1 MKQLPQFDLP
11 RYRTPVILGL
21 VLLSG
26 CAAVGPNY
34 QRPEVSL
41 PPDYSEAADE
51 AVTTT
56 APVQRDWWRLFHDS
70 TLDRLMEQALSENQD
85 LQMAISRVAEAEAL
99 VREAQSAFYPSV
111 NLEAG
116 ETRSRSAKTTTSSPS
131 VQNTNLLMLSTAFEL
146 DVWGKLRRA
155 NEAALAQ
162 ALATR
167 YARDTVQLSI
177 AGLVSNSYLALRAY
191 DAQLAV
197 TMATIESREGSLDI
211 VRNRVDAGLTSPLD
225 LHQAEGSLAAAK
237 AQLATLRR
245 QRALVEHQL
254 GVLTGDPGLTIAPGD
269 LSQLPVPPVPPP
281 GLPSQLL
288 EARPDI
294 QQAEQELVAANAEI
308 GVAKAAYYPTISL
321 TGTLGTQSPELSNL
335 FTSPANLW
343 SLGWGLVTP
352 VFEGGRISAQ
362 VDQVTAR
369 RQQVVAN
376 YRKTVQTAFQEVNDA
391 LVSLRESA
399 NSEQAE
405 AEQVAAAK
413 KALDLAKI
421 RYDAGYSSYLEVLDS
436 ERTVNEALLSYI
448 ATRQTRL
455 TAAVDLFKAL
465 GGGWEGEFAQT
476 ATAASS

>member
-1 MKQLPQFDLP
+1 MKQLPQFDLL
-11 RYRTPVILGL
+11 RYPTPVILGL
-21 VLLSG
+21 ALLSG

-41 PPDYSEAADE
+41 PPDYSEAAGE

-70 TLDRLMEQALSENQD
+70 TLDRLMEQALHDNQD
-85 LQMAISRVAEAEAL
+85 LQMAISRVEEAEAL

-197 TMATIESREGSLDI
+197 TVATIESREGSLDI
-211 VRNRVDAGLTSPLD
+211 VRNRVDAGLASPLD

-245 QRALVEHQL
+245 QRALMEHQL

-269 LSQLPVPPVPPP
+269 LSHLPVPPVPPP

-399 NSEQAE
+399 NGEQAE

-448 ATRQTRL
+448 ATRQSRL

-465 GGGWEGEFAQT
+465 GGGWEGDLAQT
-476 ATAASS
+476 ATTASS

>member
-1 MKQLPQFDLP
+1 MKQLPQFDLL
-11 RYRTPVILGL
+11 RYPAPAILGL
-21 VLLSG
+21 ALLSG

-41 PPDYSEAADE
+41 PPDYSEAAGE

-70 TLDRLMEQALSENQD
+70 TLDGLMEQALNDNQD
-85 LQMAISRVAEAEAL
+85 LQMAISRVEEAEAL
-99 VREAQSAFYPSV
+99 VREAQSVFYPTV
-111 NLEAG
+111 DLEAG
-116 ETRSRSAKTTTSSPS
+116 QTRTRSAKTVTSSPV
-131 VQNTNLLMLSTAFEL
+131 VQNTNVLALSTAFEL

-197 TMATIESREGSLDI
+197 TVATIESREGSLDI
-211 VRNRVDAGLTSPLD
+211 VRNRVDAGLTPPLD

-362 VDQVTAR
+362 VDQVTAH

-399 NSEQAE
+399 NGEQAE

-465 GGGWEGEFAQT
+465 GGGWEGDFAQT
-476 ATAASS
+476 TTTASS

>member
-1 MKQLPQFDLP
+1 MKQLPQFDLL

-41 PPDYSEAADE
+41 PPDYSEASGA

-99 VREAQSAFYPSV
+99 VREAQSVFYPSV

-197 TMATIESREGSLDI
+197 TVATIESREGSLDI

-362 VDQVTAR
+362 VDQVTAH

-399 NSEQAE
+399 NGEQAE

-465 GGGWEGEFAQT
+465 GGGWEGEFTQT

>member
-1 MKQLPQFDLP
+1 MKQLPQFDLL

-26 CAAVGPNY
+26 CTAVGPNY

-41 PPDYSEAADE
+41 PPDYSEASNE

-116 ETRSRSAKTTTSSPS
+116 ETRSRSAKTATSSPS

-197 TMATIESREGSLDI
+197 TVATIESREGSLDI
-211 VRNRVDAGLTSPLD
+211 VRNRVDAGLASPLD

-269 LSQLPVPPVPPP
+269 LNQLPVPPVPPP

-343 SLGWGLVTP
+343 SLGWDLVTP

-362 VDQVTAR
+362 VDQVTAH

-399 NSEQAE
+399 NGEQAE

-421 RYDAGYSSYLEVLDS
+421 RYDAGYSSYLEVLDA
-436 ERTVNEALLSYI
+436 ERTVNDALLSYI
-448 ATRQTRL
+448 ATRQSRL

-476 ATAASS
+476 ATTASS

>member
-41 PPDYSEAADE
+41 PPDYSEASNE

-99 VREAQSAFYPSV
+99 VREAQSVFYPTV
-111 NLEAG
+111 DLEAG
-116 ETRSRSAKTTTSSPS
+116 QTRTRSAKTVTSSPV
-131 VQNTNLLMLSTAFEL
+131 VQNTNVLALSTAFEL

-369 RQQVVAN
+369 RQQAVAN

-399 NSEQAE
+399 NGEQAE

-436 ERTVNEALLSYI
+436 ERTVNDALLSYI

>member
-41 PPDYSEAADE
+41 PPDYSEASGE
-51 AVTTT
+51 AVMTT

-99 VREAQSAFYPSV
+99 VREAQSVFYPTV
-111 NLEAG
+111 DLEAG
-116 ETRSRSAKTTTSSPS
+116 QTRTRSAKTVTSSPV
-131 VQNTNLLMLSTAFEL
+131 VQNTNVLALSTAFEL

-197 TMATIESREGSLDI
+197 TVATIESREGSLDI
-211 VRNRVDAGLTSPLD
+211 VRNRVDAGLTPPLD

-269 LSQLPVPPVPPP
+269 LNHLPVPPVPPP

-352 VFEGGRISAQ
+352 VFEGGRITAQ
-362 VDQVTAR
+362 VDQVTAH

-399 NSEQAE
+399 NGEQAE

>member
-1 MKQLPQFDLP
+1 MKQLPQFDLL

-41 PPDYSEAADE
+41 PPDYSEASNE

-99 VREAQSAFYPSV
+99 VREAQSVFYPSV

-197 TMATIESREGSLDI
+197 TVATIESREGSLDI

-399 NSEQAE
+399 NGEQAE

>member
-41 PPDYSEAADE
+41 PPDYSEASGA
-51 AVTTT
+51 AVMTT
-56 APVQRDWWRLFHDS
+56 APVQKDWWRLFHDS

-85 LQMAISRVAEAEAL
+85 LQMAISRVEEAEAL
-99 VREAQSAFYPSV
+99 VREAQSVFYPTV
-111 NLEAG
+111 DLEAG
-116 ETRSRSAKTTTSSPS
+116 QTRTRSAKTVTSSPV
-131 VQNTNLLMLSTAFEL
+131 VQNTNVLALSTAFEL

-167 YARDTVQLSI
+167 YARDTVQMSI

-197 TMATIESREGSLDI
+197 TVATIASREGSLDI
-211 VRNRVDAGLTSPLD
+211 VRNRVDAGLTPPLD
-225 LHQAEGSLAAAK
+225 LHQAEGLLAAAK

-245 QRALVEHQL
+245 LRALVEHQL

-362 VDQVTAR
+362 VDQVTAH

-399 NSEQAE
+399 NGEQAE